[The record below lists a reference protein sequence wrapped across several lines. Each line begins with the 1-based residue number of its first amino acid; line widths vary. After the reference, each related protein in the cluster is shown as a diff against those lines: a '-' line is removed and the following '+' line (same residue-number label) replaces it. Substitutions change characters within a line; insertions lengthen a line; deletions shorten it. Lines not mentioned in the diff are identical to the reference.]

1 MTFSIVTLKAF
12 GDFVIACGSARAVQ
26 AGANRPQVVA
36 GEYVRP
42 LAAALGVESEVRFI
56 GTQHGAPWT
65 DVPAVFDVRKRGLPA
80 AVRSL
85 FELRAILGQLPPAW
99 NLVFDHAGPRERLLC
114 SHHPFHSLSKEMGN
128 VYLAYRQFFT
138 QQRLTVTP
146 HTIAR
151 QFVPYNALLVPGAR
165 MRHRV
170 LPPAVIEQ
178 ACHTLRER
186 GCAVTVVLLEGEDI
200 PLPEKIRPV
209 RLPRSFQ
216 NLVAV
221 MRESDLVITADS
233 LPAHLG
239 EYLQIPQFTFI
250 PTPKDYMLPQFAYEA
265 KGWTTFDQ
273 TPYFSRWLDAA
284 LPTL

>member
-1 MTFSIVTLKAF
+1 
-12 GDFVIACGSARAVQ
+12 
-26 AGANRPQVVA
+26 
-36 GEYVRP
+36 
-42 LAAALGVESEVRFI
+42 
-56 GTQHGAPWT
+56 
-65 DVPAVFDVRKRGLPA
+65 
-80 AVRSL
+80 
-85 FELRAILGQLPPAW
+85 
-99 NLVFDHAGPRERLLC
+99 
-114 SHHPFHSLSKEMGN
+114 
-128 VYLAYRQFFT
+128 
-138 QQRLTVTP
+138 
-146 HTIAR
+146 
-151 QFVPYNALLVPGAR
+151 

>member
-114 SHHPFHSLSKEMGN
+114 SHHPFHSLSKETGN

-165 MRHRV
+165 MRLFGRGIMTFRRQ
-170 LPPAVIEQ
+170 AVSRKFWRSCCSTRLDRSPQ
-178 ACHTLRER
+178 AMW
-186 GCAVTVVLLEGEDI
+186 
-200 PLPEKIRPV
+200 
-209 RLPRSFQ
+209 RS
-216 NLVAV
+216 
-221 MRESDLVITADS
+221 
-233 LPAHLG
+233 
-239 EYLQIPQFTFI
+239 
-250 PTPKDYMLPQFAYEA
+250 PK
-265 KGWTTFDQ
+265 
-273 TPYFSRWLDAA
+273 AA
-284 LPTL
+284 A